1 MAEDSDAFAKL
12 SPRPFDRGKAERARL
27 QFIETMAVI
36 DAIDRAIGGEQAW
49 PDPQRKA
56 ALHLPQTLKTA
67 IDHALGVERQ
77 RLGIHHALEPRIGH
91 HLGIDAVALRART

>member
-36 DAIDRAIGGEQAW
+36 DAIDRAIGGEQA
-49 PDPQRKA
+49 QRA
-56 ALHLPQTLKTA
+56 ATA
-67 IDHALGVERQ
+67 
-77 RLGIHHALEPRIGH
+77 
-91 HLGIDAVALRART
+91 